1 MRNLD
6 SLLAPL
12 QHRFDALQKREQK
25 IVIAGIIATGFSLF
39 YLLLWDPVFSH
50 LEQQQLEQQSQTQ
63 LLNWMQETTQ
73 QIQSIKASGA
83 GTASQFANQSISSLA
98 DRSAIS
104 MGVKP
109 FIQKMDTDKNGIK
122 VQLEQ
127 ASFDRIVYWLQDMAE
142 KYSIQASDV
151 HIEKQPAAGTVKAR
165 ITLERNL

>member
-1 MRNLD
+1 MKNLHT
-6 SLLAPL
+6 LLAPL
-12 QHRFDALQKREQK
+12 QQRYDTLQKREQK
-25 IVIAGIIATGFSLF
+25 IVIAGIIATGFCLF

-50 LEQQQLEQQSQTQ
+50 LEQQQLQQQSQTQ
-63 LLNWMQETTQ
+63 LLNWMQDTTQ
-73 QIQSIKASGA
+73 QIKAIRASGA
-83 GTASQFANQSISSLA
+83 GTSAQYANQSISSLA

-109 FIQKMDTDKNGIK
+109 FIQKMDTDKNGVK

-142 KYSIQASDV
+142 KYGIQASDI
-151 HIEKQPAAGTVKAR
+151 HIEKQPAAGAVNAR